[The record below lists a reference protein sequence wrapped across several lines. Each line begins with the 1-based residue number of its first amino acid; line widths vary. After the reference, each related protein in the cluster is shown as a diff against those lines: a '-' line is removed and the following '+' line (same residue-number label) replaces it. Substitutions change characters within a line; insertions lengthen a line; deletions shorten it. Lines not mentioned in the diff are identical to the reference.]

1 MKKRKNRMQIK
12 ALKNSFKKQLS
23 TLDNQV
29 AYRDGQI
36 NVLRSEA
43 DQYKNK
49 LQLACDVIGSELD
62 NNDLLRAMLCDA
74 QIIDYNSEANYMQVP
89 SRQVRYKPA
98 LLNVYPTPENIT
110 TEFIYK
116 LGMFVRDHIEKVHFG
131 KIYEVNHNGK
141 RQCLFLDEQ
150 SIRNMPFN
158 YLVSKYLP
166 ELISGL
172 KEQCS

>member
-1 MKKRKNRMQIK
+1 MQIK
-12 ALKNSFKKQLS
+12 AISATNKKLNAQLEIQAE
-23 TLDNQV
+23 TNYRAIDAIRNDLAV
-29 AYRDGQI
+29 YRD
-36 NVLRSEA
+36 
-43 DQYKNK
+43 K
-49 LQLACDVIGSELD
+49 LQMACDVIGSELD

-74 QIIDYNSEANYMQVP
+74 EIIDYNSEANYMQVS

-98 LLNVYPTPENIT
+98 LLNAMPTPENIT

-116 LGMFVRDHIEKVHFG
+116 LGMFVREEIQNVHFG

-158 YLVSKYLP
+158 YLVSNYLP
-166 ELISGL
+166 ELIGGL
-172 KEQCS
+172 KEQCNIK